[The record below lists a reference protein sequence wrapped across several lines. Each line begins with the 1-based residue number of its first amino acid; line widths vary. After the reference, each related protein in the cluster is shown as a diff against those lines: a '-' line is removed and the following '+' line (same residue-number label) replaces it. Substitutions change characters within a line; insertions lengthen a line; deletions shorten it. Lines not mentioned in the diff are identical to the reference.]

1 MSCNRVCTGFC
12 LLLMDLVA
20 IGGIAAA
27 LGAMIYFG
35 VSYDLF
41 KLSTK
46 LTIGVI
52 VAALVTVV
60 VFILGCMATSFS
72 NKCLQIT
79 YAVFMLLLGVVSLGF
94 AIFLMIDRKGILH
107 EIERLWDLD
116 AGDEKGA
123 IRWGL
128 EQAFECCS
136 WNVNPLTYDVKC
148 FTELHY
154 GDFCED
160 KITSF
165 INQVF
170 WIVVAVFGGL
180 ALFLFLGSTCALCA
194 ACNDRHKGYELDT
207 QSSTL
212 NYGLSPSQQPPAE
225 ATNVNYNYT
234 W

>member
-1 MSCNRVCTGFC
+1 MSCNKVCTGFC

-27 LGAMIYFG
+27 VGAMIYFG
-35 VSYDLF
+35 VRYDLF

-60 VFILGCMATSFS
+60 VFILGCMATSIT
-72 NKCLQIT
+72 NKCLQVT
-79 YAVFMLLLGVVSLGF
+79 FALFMVLLGTVSLGF
-94 AIFLMIDRKGILH
+94 AIFLIVDKKGIIN
-107 EIERLWDLD
+107 EIANLWNFD
-116 AGDEKGA
+116 AGHEKGA

-128 EQAFECCS
+128 EQAFKCCAWNALKIDLEC
-136 WNVNPLTYDVKC
+136 VAQLGYIDT
-148 FTELHY
+148 
-154 GDFCED
+154 CED

-194 ACNDRHKGYELDT
+194 TINDRRRGYELDT